1 MIFQDPRAHIDPLYR
16 TGDHLVEG
24 LRAQERT
31 TKESAK
37 SKALV
42 LLANVGIDD
51 PERVFR
57 AYPAEVS
64 GGMLQRVMIAGALTG
79 DPELVIADEPTTA
92 LDVTTQA
99 EIVALLARL
108 CREHARA
115 SLFITHDLDLAA
127 SLCDRV
133 LVMYAGR
140 IVEENRSDRFFSGPL
155 HPYSARLL
163 RARPMIENRSR
174 SLAVI
179 PGRPVSAVD
188 SPDGCPFHPRCA
200 YATHECQTW
209 TPVLTSID
217 GGWSGCRRVMRSDR
231 SSAMRSQMPER
242 SGPILEVEGLSKTFN
257 TSFGVVHRQ
266 SHSVDAVRAVSFS
279 LTRGGSLGIV
289 GESGSG
295 KTTVA
300 RILMG
305 LEPPTEG
312 QIRLDGVVVE
322 KPANAMRAARERG
335 RCRWSSKTRTDLS
348 IQDNT

>member
-1 MIFQDPRAHIDPLYR
+1 MSSAVLELRGVGAELPYRGGWAPVLRDVSFSIAQGEIVGLVGESGSGKSMTAKTIVRLLPKGTTLSGKVLLGGTEIPLSGRGLRDVRRRRIAMIFQDPRAHIDPLYR

-127 SLCDRV
+127 ALCDRV

-140 IVEENRSDRFFSGPL
+140 IVEENRSERFFSGPL

-179 PGRPVSAVD
+179 PGRPVKCGRLARRLSVPSALCVLDARVPDVD
-188 SPDGCPFHPRCA
+188 TGAHEYRRWVVGLPTSNGDPIGTPR
-200 YATHECQTW
+200 
-209 TPVLTSID
+209 
-217 GGWSGCRRVMRSDR
+217 
-231 SSAMRSQMPER
+231 
-242 SGPILEVEGLSKTFN
+242 
-257 TSFGVVHRQ
+257 
-266 SHSVDAVRAVSFS
+266 
-279 LTRGGSLGIV
+279 
-289 GESGSG
+289 
-295 KTTVA
+295 
-300 RILMG
+300 
-305 LEPPTEG
+305 
-312 QIRLDGVVVE
+312 
-322 KPANAMRAARERG
+322 
-335 RCRWSSKTRTDLS
+335 
-348 IQDNT
+348 

>member
-1 MIFQDPRAHIDPLYR
+1 MSSAVLELRGVGAELPYRGGWAPVLRDVSFSIAQGEIVGLVGESGSGKSMTARTIVRLLPKGTTLSGKVLLGGTEIPLSGRGLRDVRRRRIAMIFQDPRAHIDPLYR

-127 SLCDRV
+127 ALCDRV

-140 IVEENRSDRFFSGPL
+140 IVEENRSERFFSGPL

-200 YATHECQTW
+200 YSTLECQTW

-217 GGWSGCRRVMRSDR
+217 GGWSGCRRVMEIRSELRD
-231 SSAMRSQMPER
+231 
-242 SGPILEVEGLSKTFN
+242 EVAG
-257 TSFGVVHRQ
+257 
-266 SHSVDAVRAVSFS
+266 A
-279 LTRGGSLGIV
+279 
-289 GESGSG
+289 
-295 KTTVA
+295 
-300 RILMG
+300 
-305 LEPPTEG
+305 
-312 QIRLDGVVVE
+312 
-322 KPANAMRAARERG
+322 
-335 RCRWSSKTRTDLS
+335 
-348 IQDNT
+348 

>member
-1 MIFQDPRAHIDPLYR
+1 MSSAVLELRGVGAELPYRGGWAPVLRDVSFSIAQGEIVGLVGESGSGKSMTAKTIVRLLPKGTTLSGKVLLGGTEIPLSGRGLRDVRRRRIAMIFQDPKAHIDPLYR

-42 LLANVGIDD
+42 LLASVGIDD

-127 SLCDRV
+127 ALCDRV

-140 IVEENRSDRFFSGPL
+140 IVEENRSERFFSGPL

-200 YATHECQTW
+200 YSTLECQTW

-217 GGWSGCRRVMRSDR
+217 GGWSGCRRVMEIRSELRD
-231 SSAMRSQMPER
+231 
-242 SGPILEVEGLSKTFN
+242 EVAG
-257 TSFGVVHRQ
+257 
-266 SHSVDAVRAVSFS
+266 A
-279 LTRGGSLGIV
+279 
-289 GESGSG
+289 
-295 KTTVA
+295 
-300 RILMG
+300 
-305 LEPPTEG
+305 
-312 QIRLDGVVVE
+312 
-322 KPANAMRAARERG
+322 
-335 RCRWSSKTRTDLS
+335 
-348 IQDNT
+348 